1 MRLRAD
7 IYVSALV
14 RRVFSAGD
22 FAAVEK
28 KGAEEAGA
36 IFIRQRF
43 RDGLETLYAPA
54 PQSFFDEE
62 SSGDRLFEI
71 RLDLILASVLIKRGP
86 LVKGCHSDLP
96 KSPDA
101 GSRRWRKVHRDACP
115 AVRCL
120 VAVLLAMKVPVGV
133 RILGQPGEF
142 ERLSRPPSPRRIRSR
157 TART

>member
-62 SSGDRLFEI
+62 SIGDRLFEI
-71 RLDLILASVLIKRGP
+71 RLERAEPEKVQEMLERERKFDPDLWIVELEADEVSELIP
-86 LVKGCHSDLP
+86 M
-96 KSPDA
+96 A
-101 GSRRWRKVHRDACP
+101 N
-115 AVRCL
+115 
-120 VAVLLAMKVPVGV
+120 
-133 RILGQPGEF
+133 
-142 ERLSRPPSPRRIRSR
+142 
-157 TART
+157 

>member
-1 MRLRAD
+1 MQDSAGSNVAAARHALYTALMRLRTD

-54 PQSFFDEE
+54 PQTFFDEE

-71 RLDLILASVLIKRGP
+71 RLERTEPDKVREMLDRERKFDPDLWIVELEADEISTLVPLAG
-86 LVKGCHSDLP
+86 
-96 KSPDA
+96 
-101 GSRRWRKVHRDACP
+101 
-115 AVRCL
+115 
-120 VAVLLAMKVPVGV
+120 
-133 RILGQPGEF
+133 
-142 ERLSRPPSPRRIRSR
+142 
-157 TART
+157 

>member
-62 SSGDRLFEI
+62 TSGDRLFEI
-71 RLDLILASVLIKRGP
+71 RLERAEPDKVREMLDRERKFDPDLWIVELETDKVSELIP
-86 LVKGCHSDLP
+86 M
-96 KSPDA
+96 A
-101 GSRRWRKVHRDACP
+101 G
-115 AVRCL
+115 
-120 VAVLLAMKVPVGV
+120 
-133 RILGQPGEF
+133 
-142 ERLSRPPSPRRIRSR
+142 
-157 TART
+157 